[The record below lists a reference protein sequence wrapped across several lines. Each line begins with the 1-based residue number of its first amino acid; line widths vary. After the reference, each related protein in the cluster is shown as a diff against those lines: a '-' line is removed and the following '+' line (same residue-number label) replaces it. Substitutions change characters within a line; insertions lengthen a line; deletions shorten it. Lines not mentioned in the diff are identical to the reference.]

1 MTETAGSP
9 RRPAGALLADL
20 LIEHGVR
27 HVFGVPGGQTLA
39 LYDGILDRAPM
50 LQHVLTRAGRS
61 PASAADS
68 YARITGR
75 AGVCDAT
82 VGPGAAKLPSGLA
95 EALGASVPV
104 VALVS
109 DLPARL
115 APHRYR
121 SAASQALDQSALL
134 APVTKWHATVAD
146 PVTMPALVRQAFRE
160 ATTGRPGPVALFL
173 PQDVLDGP
181 AAEDAAGQ
189 IGDAPFGGP
198 PGTSARFGRFPAF
211 RPPPV
216 SGDVAAAA
224 DVLRRAQR

>member
-1 MTETAGSP
+1 MTETSGRP
-9 RRPAGALLADL
+9 RRHGGALLADL

-27 HVFGVPGGQTLA
+27 HVFGVPGVRRCA
-39 LYDGILDRAPM
+39 LRRHPGPCSGCSTCSPGTSGPLPTPPTAT
-50 LQHVLTRAGRS
+50 HGTRQ
-61 PASAADS
+61 
-68 YARITGR
+68 

-104 VALVS
+104 IALVS

-146 PVTMPALVRQAFRE
+146 PETMPALVRQAFRE
-160 ATTGRPGPVALFL
+160 ATTGGPGPVALFL
-173 PQDVLDGP
+173 PQDILDGP
-181 AAEDAAGQ
+181 AAETAGET
-189 IGDAPFGGP
+189 ALGGP
-198 PGTSARFGRFPAF
+198 PGTSARFGGFPCSGP
-211 RPPPV
+211 RP
-216 SGDVAAAA
+216 
-224 DVLRRAQR
+224 RRPT